1 MSSTTAARSFYVP
14 HDRVTEDNVQVDPV
28 TGEVSVMPSM
38 TKQSFKAECDINNI
52 LKQYRVT
59 GQIAHIAN
67 NARQGAYED
76 LPDPVDFQD
85 AMNLVLEAQNSFAS
99 LPSKVRDRFGND
111 PAEFLAF
118 MGDPANATEIEAL
131 GLTTQRP
138 APEAPPSPP
147 PPESPPEGK

>member
-1 MSSTTAARSFYVP
+1 MNMLTATRSAYVP
-14 HDRVTEDNVQVDPV
+14 HARVTEDNIQVDPV
-28 TGEVSVMPSM
+28 TGEVSVMPTM

-59 GQIAHIAN
+59 GQIAHISA

-99 LPSKVRDRFGND
+99 LPSKTRDRFGND

-118 MGDPANATEIEAL
+118 MSDPANASEIEAL
-131 GLTTQRP
+131 GLTTPRP
-138 APEAPPSPP
+138 APEVPP
-147 PPESPPEGK
+147 PPPTPETPPAGK